1 MLKAPNCHTFDNSN
15 KLSQQEID
23 SNDFK
28 SQKEKENEN
37 LKQIKSILDFISGKN
52 KIILKSCFDR
62 KGAKKFLYD
71 KEKAMA
77 EFVLVDETIDENLED
92 KRKRKSHRKNFIK
105 DNKFLR
111 SESENYFKIQKISSN
126 IDKKVPNLKF
136 EKTVAVT
143 HFPRPKKNKG
153 KKGKVDKRKVNKLSS
168 ITSNFS
174 NIQCK
179 EPLNLAISNND
190 SFIHSIIN
198 ELVELKN

>member
-1 MLKAPNCHTFDNSN
+1 MLKTPNCHTFDNSN

-23 SNDFK
+23 PNDFK
-28 SQKEKENEN
+28 SQKENEN
-37 LKQIKSILDFISGKN
+37 LNQIKSILDFISGKN

-92 KRKRKSHRKNFIK
+92 KRKRNSHRKNFIK

-111 SESENYFKIQKISSN
+111 SESENYFKKKTSSI
-126 IDKKVPNLKF
+126 IDKKVPNLNS

-143 HFPRPKKNKG
+143 HFHRPKQNKG
-153 KKGKVDKRKVNKLSS
+153 KKGKVDKRKVIKLSS

-179 EPLNLAISNND
+179 EPLNLANSNND
-190 SFIHSIIN
+190 SFIHLIIN
-198 ELVELKN
+198 ELVEL

>member
-28 SQKEKENEN
+28 SQKENEN

-105 DNKFLR
+105 DNKLLR
-111 SESENYFKIQKISSN
+111 SESENYYKIQKISSN
-126 IDKKVPNLKF
+126 IDKKVPKLKS

-174 NIQCK
+174 NIQSK

-190 SFIHSIIN
+190 SFIHLIIN